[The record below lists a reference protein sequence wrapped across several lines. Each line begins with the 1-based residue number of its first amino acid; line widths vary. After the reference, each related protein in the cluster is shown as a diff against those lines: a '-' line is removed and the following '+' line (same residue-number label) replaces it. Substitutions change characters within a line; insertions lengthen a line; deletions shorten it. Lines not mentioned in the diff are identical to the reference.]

1 MKFSTKAIH
10 VGEEPNYEVNGEVVS
25 PIHLSTTFA
34 RRDPEVPTKGYEY
47 TRTSNPTRDAL
58 EKKLASLEEGRFGL
72 AFASGLAAETS
83 LLLALLKKGDTILA
97 SDDLYGGT
105 RRIFESVIKKF
116 GVDFRTVDFTS
127 TASFETEAGS
137 SRIIWVETPSNPLL
151 KIIDIAK
158 LSKMAHENGA
168 LLVVDNTFATPYF
181 QNPLKFGSDVVVHST
196 TKYVSGHSDTL
207 GGGIVTNNEE
217 LFEKLKFHQNAVGA
231 VLSPFDSY
239 MTMRGIKTLSVRMRE
254 HEKNAMR
261 IAEYLLE
268 KKKVK
273 KVYYPGLED
282 HFNHEVAKN
291 QMKGYGGIV
300 SLALDLDREGIRK
313 FLRNLKYI
321 ALGESLG
328 GVESLIEVPSLMTH
342 ASVPREVRERTG
354 IMDNLVRFSVGIE
367 DVDDLIEDLENAFG
381 AI

>member
-127 TASFETEAGS
+127 TASFETEARS

-158 LSKMAHENGA
+158 LSKMAHENGS

-181 QNPLKFGSDVVVHST
+181 QNPLKFGSDVVIHST

-261 IAEYLLE
+261 IAEYFLE

-282 HFNHEVAKN
+282 HFNHEVAKS
-291 QMKGYGGIV
+291 QMKGFGGIV
-300 SLALDLDREGIRK
+300 SFAIDLDRDGIRR

-342 ASVPREVRERTG
+342 ASVPREVREQMG

>member
-127 TASFETEAGS
+127 TASFETEARS
-137 SRIIWVETPSNPLL
+137 SRIIWVETPSTPLL
-151 KIIDIAK
+151 KIIDIAN
-158 LSKMAHENGA
+158 LSKMAHENGS

-181 QNPLKFGSDVVVHST
+181 QNPLKFGSDVVIHST

-261 IAEYLLE
+261 IAEYFLE

-282 HFNHEVAKN
+282 HFNHEVAKS
-291 QMKGYGGIV
+291 QMKGFGGIV
-300 SLALDLDREGIRK
+300 SFAIDLDRDGIRR

-342 ASVPREVRERTG
+342 ASVPREVREQMG

>member
-127 TASFETEAGS
+127 TASFEIEARS

-158 LSKMAHENGA
+158 LSKMAHENGS

-181 QNPLKFGSDVVVHST
+181 QNPLKFGSDVVIHST

-207 GGGIVTNNEE
+207 GGGIVTNNED

-282 HFNHEVAKN
+282 HFNHEVAKS
-291 QMKGYGGIV
+291 QMKGFGGIV
-300 SLALDLDREGIRK
+300 SFAIDLDREGIRR
-313 FLRNLKYI
+313 FLSNLKYI

-342 ASVPREVRERTG
+342 ASVPREVREQMG

>member
-127 TASFETEAGS
+127 TASFETEARS

-158 LSKMAHENGA
+158 LSKMAHENGS

-181 QNPLKFGSDVVVHST
+181 QNPLKFGSDVVIHST

-207 GGGIVTNNEE
+207 GGGIVTNNED

-261 IAEYLLE
+261 IAEYFLE
-268 KKKVK
+268 KKRVK

-282 HFNHEVAKN
+282 HFNHEVAKS
-291 QMKGYGGIV
+291 QMKGFGGIV
-300 SLALDLDREGIRK
+300 SFAIDLDRDGIRR

-342 ASVPREVRERTG
+342 ASVPREVREQMG

>member
-127 TASFETEAGS
+127 NASFETEAGS

-207 GGGIVTNNEE
+207 GGGIVTNNEV

-282 HFNHEVAKN
+282 HFNHEVAKS

-300 SLALDLDREGIRK
+300 SFALDLDREGIRK

>member
-196 TKYVSGHSDTL
+196 TKYISGHSDTL
-207 GGGIVTNNEE
+207 GGCIVTNNEE

-282 HFNHEVAKN
+282 HFNHEVAKS

-300 SLALDLDREGIRK
+300 SFALDLDREGIRK

>member
-127 TASFETEAGS
+127 TASFETEARS

-158 LSKMAHENGA
+158 LSKMAHENGS

-181 QNPLKFGSDVVVHST
+181 QNPLKFGSDVVIHST

-217 LFEKLKFHQNAVGA
+217 LFETLKFHQNAVGA

-239 MTMRGIKTLSVRMRE
+239 MTMRGIKTLSVRMKE

-273 KVYYPGLED
+273 KVYYPGLKD
-282 HFNHEVAKN
+282 HFNHEVAKS
-291 QMKGYGGIV
+291 QMKGFGGIV
-300 SLALDLDREGIRK
+300 SFAIDLDREGIRR
-313 FLRNLKYI
+313 FLSNLKYI

-342 ASVPREVRERTG
+342 ASVPREVREQMG

-381 AI
+381 TI

>member
-127 TASFETEAGS
+127 AASFETEARS

-158 LSKMAHENGA
+158 LSKMAHENGS

-181 QNPLKFGSDVVVHST
+181 QNPLKFGSDVVIHST

-282 HFNHEVAKN
+282 HFNHEVAKS
-291 QMKGYGGIV
+291 QMKGFGGIV
-300 SLALDLDREGIRK
+300 SFAIDLDRDGIRR
-313 FLRNLKYI
+313 FLSNLKYI

-342 ASVPREVRERTG
+342 ASVPREVREQMG

>member
-127 TASFETEAGS
+127 TASFETEARS

-158 LSKMAHENGA
+158 LSKMAHENGS

-181 QNPLKFGSDVVVHST
+181 QNPLKFGSDVVIHST

-282 HFNHEVAKN
+282 HFNHEVAKS
-291 QMKGYGGIV
+291 QMKGFGGIV
-300 SLALDLDREGIRK
+300 SFAIDLDRDGIRR

-342 ASVPREVRERTG
+342 ASVPREVREQMG

-367 DVDDLIEDLENAFG
+367 DVDDLIEDLESAFG

>member
-127 TASFETEAGS
+127 TASFETEARS

-158 LSKMAHENGA
+158 LSKMAHENGS

-181 QNPLKFGSDVVVHST
+181 QNPLKFGSDVVIHST

-239 MTMRGIKTLSVRMRE
+239 MTMRGIKTLSVRMKE

-273 KVYYPGLED
+273 KVYYPGLKD
-282 HFNHEVAKN
+282 HFNHEVAKS
-291 QMKGYGGIV
+291 QMKGFGGIV
-300 SLALDLDREGIRK
+300 SFAIDLDRERIRR
-313 FLRNLKYI
+313 FLSNLKYI

-342 ASVPREVRERTG
+342 ASVPREVREQMG

>member
-34 RRDPEVPTKGYEY
+34 RRYPEVPTKGYEY

-127 TASFETEAGS
+127 TTSFETEARS

-158 LSKMAHENGA
+158 LSKMAHENGS

-181 QNPLKFGSDVVVHST
+181 QNPLKFGSDVVIHST

-207 GGGIVTNNEE
+207 GGGIVTNNDE

-268 KKKVK
+268 KNKVK

-282 HFNHEVAKN
+282 HFNHEVAKS

-300 SLALDLDREGIRK
+300 SFALDLDREGIRR

-321 ALGESLG
+321 TLGESLG

-342 ASVPREVRERTG
+342 ASVPREVREQMG
-354 IMDNLVRFSVGIE
+354 IIDNLVRFSVGIE

>member
-158 LSKMAHENGA
+158 LSKMAHENGS

-181 QNPLKFGSDVVVHST
+181 QNPLKFGSDVVIHST

-282 HFNHEVAKN
+282 HFNHEVAKS

-300 SLALDLDREGIRK
+300 SFALDLDREGIRK

>member
-261 IAEYLLE
+261 IAKYLLE

-282 HFNHEVAKN
+282 HFNHEVAKS

-300 SLALDLDREGIRK
+300 SFALDLDREGIRK

>member
-282 HFNHEVAKN
+282 HFNHEVAKS

-300 SLALDLDREGIRK
+300 SFALDLDREGIRK

-342 ASVPREVRERTG
+342 ASVPREVRERMG
-354 IMDNLVRFSVGIE
+354 IIDNLVRFSVGIE

>member
-1 MKFSTKAIH
+1 M
-10 VGEEPNYEVNGEVVS
+10 
-25 PIHLSTTFA
+25 
-34 RRDPEVPTKGYEY
+34 
-47 TRTSNPTRDAL
+47 
-58 EKKLASLEEGRFGL
+58 
-72 AFASGLAAETS
+72 
-83 LLLALLKKGDTILA
+83 
-97 SDDLYGGT
+97 
-105 RRIFESVIKKF
+105 
-116 GVDFRTVDFTS
+116 
-127 TASFETEAGS
+127 
-137 SRIIWVETPSNPLL
+137 
-151 KIIDIAK
+151 
-158 LSKMAHENGA
+158 
-168 LLVVDNTFATPYF
+168 DNTFATPYF
-181 QNPLKFGSDVVVHST
+181 QNPLRFGSDVVVHST

-282 HFNHEVAKN
+282 HFNHEVAKS

-300 SLALDLDREGIRK
+300 SFALDLDKEGIRR

-342 ASVPREVRERTG
+342 ASVPREVRERMG

>member
-127 TASFETEAGS
+127 TASFETEARS

-158 LSKMAHENGA
+158 LSKMAHENGS

-181 QNPLKFGSDVVVHST
+181 QNPLKFGSDVVIHST

-282 HFNHEVAKN
+282 HFNHEVAKS
-291 QMKGYGGIV
+291 QMKGFGGIV
-300 SLALDLDREGIRK
+300 SFAIDLDRDGIRR

-342 ASVPREVRERTG
+342 ASVPREVREQMG

-367 DVDDLIEDLENAFG
+367 DIDDLIEDLENAFG

>member
-10 VGEEPNYEVNGEVVS
+10 VGEEPNYQVNGEVVS

-34 RRDPEVPTKGYEY
+34 RRYPEVPTKGYEY
-47 TRTSNPTRDAL
+47 TRTSNPTRGAL

-127 TASFETEAGS
+127 TASFETEARS

-158 LSKMAHENGA
+158 LSKMAHENGS
-168 LLVVDNTFATPYF
+168 LLVVDNTFATPFF

-196 TKYVSGHSDTL
+196 TKYISGHSDTL
-207 GGGIVTNNEE
+207 GGGIVTNDDE

-268 KKKVK
+268 KNKVK

-282 HFNHEVAKN
+282 HFNHEVAKS

-300 SLALDLDREGIRK
+300 SFALDLDREGIRR
-313 FLRNLKYI
+313 FLGNLKYI
-321 ALGESLG
+321 TLGESLG

-342 ASVPREVRERTG
+342 ASVPREVREQMG
-354 IMDNLVRFSVGIE
+354 IIDNLVRFSVGIE
-367 DVDDLIEDLENAFG
+367 DVDDLIEDLESAFG

>member
-127 TASFETEAGS
+127 TASFETEARS

-158 LSKMAHENGA
+158 LSKMAHENGS

-181 QNPLKFGSDVVVHST
+181 QNPLKFGSDVVIHST

-282 HFNHEVAKN
+282 HFNHEVAKS
-291 QMKGYGGIV
+291 QMKGFGGIV
-300 SLALDLDREGIRK
+300 SFAIDFDREGIRR

-342 ASVPREVRERTG
+342 ASVPREVREQMG
-354 IMDNLVRFSVGIE
+354 IIDNLVRFSVGIE
-367 DVDDLIEDLENAFG
+367 DIDDLIEDLENAFG

>member
-58 EKKLASLEEGRFGL
+58 EKKLASLEEGKFGL

-196 TKYVSGHSDTL
+196 TKYVTGHSDTL
-207 GGGIVTNNEE
+207 GGGIVTNNEV

-282 HFNHEVAKN
+282 HFNHEVAKS

-300 SLALDLDREGIRK
+300 SFALDLDREGIRK

>member
-127 TASFETEAGS
+127 TSSFETEARS

-158 LSKMAHENGA
+158 LSKMAHENGS
-168 LLVVDNTFATPYF
+168 LLVVDNTFATPFF

-196 TKYVSGHSDTL
+196 TKYISGHSDTL
-207 GGGIVTNNEE
+207 GGGIVTNDDE

-239 MTMRGIKTLSVRMRE
+239 MTMRGIKTLSVRMKE

-273 KVYYPGLED
+273 KVYYPGLKD
-282 HFNHEVAKN
+282 HFNHEVAKS
-291 QMKGYGGIV
+291 QMKGFGGIV
-300 SLALDLDREGIRK
+300 SFAIDLDREGIRR
-313 FLRNLKYI
+313 FLSNLKYI

-342 ASVPREVRERTG
+342 ASVPREVREQMG

>member
-127 TASFETEAGS
+127 NASFETEAGS

-158 LSKMAHENGA
+158 LSKMA
-168 LLVVDNTFATPYF
+168 L
-181 QNPLKFGSDVVVHST
+181 DVV
-196 TKYVSGHSDTL
+196 
-207 GGGIVTNNEE
+207 
-217 LFEKLKFHQNAVGA
+217 
-231 VLSPFDSY
+231 
-239 MTMRGIKTLSVRMRE
+239 
-254 HEKNAMR
+254 
-261 IAEYLLE
+261 
-268 KKKVK
+268 
-273 KVYYPGLED
+273 
-282 HFNHEVAKN
+282 
-291 QMKGYGGIV
+291 
-300 SLALDLDREGIRK
+300 
-313 FLRNLKYI
+313 
-321 ALGESLG
+321 
-328 GVESLIEVPSLMTH
+328 
-342 ASVPREVRERTG
+342 
-354 IMDNLVRFSVGIE
+354 
-367 DVDDLIEDLENAFG
+367 
-381 AI
+381 

>member
-127 TASFETEAGS
+127 TASFETEARS

-158 LSKMAHENGA
+158 LSKMAHENGS

-181 QNPLKFGSDVVVHST
+181 QNPLKFGSDVVIHST

-282 HFNHEVAKN
+282 HFNHEVAKS
-291 QMKGYGGIV
+291 QMKGFGGIV
-300 SLALDLDREGIRK
+300 SFAIDLDRDGIRR
-313 FLRNLKYI
+313 FLSNLKYI

-342 ASVPREVRERTG
+342 ASVPREVREQMG

>member
-282 HFNHEVAKN
+282 HFNHEVAKS

-300 SLALDLDREGIRK
+300 SFALDLDREGIRK